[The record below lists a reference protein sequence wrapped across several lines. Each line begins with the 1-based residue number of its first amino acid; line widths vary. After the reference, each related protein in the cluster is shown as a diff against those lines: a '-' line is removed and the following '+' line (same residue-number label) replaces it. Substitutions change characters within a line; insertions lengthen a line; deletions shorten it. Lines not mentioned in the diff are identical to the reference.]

1 MNILCSNK
9 KANFKYT
16 LTKKIEAGVVLEGW
30 EVKSLKS
37 GHGQISES
45 YITIRNQEAFLV
57 NSHLKVLNTSNDN
70 SKLNP
75 TRERK
80 VLLNKKQIL
89 TLSNEVKKNGFAIVL
104 TKIYTKKSLIKLEIA
119 LGKGKK
125 QQDKRADIKKREW
138 ERQKQRVLKKKN

>member
-104 TKIYTKKSLIKLEIA
+104 TRIYTKKSLIKLEIA

>member
-45 YITIRNQEAFLV
+45 YITIRNQEAFLI

-89 TLSNEVKKNGFAIVL
+89 TLSNEVKQNGLAIVL
-104 TKIYTKKSLIKLEIA
+104 TKIYTKK
-119 LGKGKK
+119 
-125 QQDKRADIKKREW
+125 
-138 ERQKQRVLKKKN
+138 

>member
-16 LTKKIEAGVVLEGW
+16 LTKKIEAGVVLQGW

>member
-16 LTKKIEAGVVLEGW
+16 LTKKIEAGVVLQGW

-104 TKIYTKKSLIKLEIA
+104 TRIYTKKSLIKLEIA